1 MIALGKFFWKHKDGL
16 GWWCQRED
24 KGNRYKKRSQK
35 YFTKKYAKVTEVS
48 WHESTPTPPSRPG
61 LACAGECCRALKPYK
76 SILLSL
82 LMGFPPLCFS
92 LDFGDVSL
100 SPLYWVFPWLC
111 SVECGLFI
119 LGISITPSKTEYST
133 CNVTPSPIPYLPFH
147 PTSAA
152 MQSSLPYSVS
162 AITLK
167 VNMELTGQGSVRLT
181 MRKTEEM
188 TILSYPCCQLV
199 KTTRKQI
206 QSFSVQ

>member
-1 MIALGKFFWKHKDGL
+1 MLVSGKWDGCGDTGEGRHTWDLQRAGLSSWAVGYGVFGKFFWKHKDGL

-61 LACAGECCRALKPYK
+61 LAWAGECCRALKPYK

-147 PTSAA
+147 STSAA
-152 MQSSLPYSVS
+152 MQSSLPYSVC
-162 AITLK
+162 L
-167 VNMELTGQGSVRLT
+167 
-181 MRKTEEM
+181 
-188 TILSYPCCQLV
+188 P
-199 KTTRKQI
+199 
-206 QSFSVQ
+206 